1 MIKFMNLEEGMLNR
15 FISNRGLAIS
25 SFMLAFTVS
34 ACDMESLYSTNYS
47 APAATRFPRTSDTPQ
62 KANIIT
68 NSVMAK
74 KVKEDTFEPVG
85 ITDVFPADQEVFHAV
100 VTITD
105 APEDTVFS
113 ALWLTSSDRKVG
125 FAEFKAGGSG
135 NIDFSL
141 TPADGK
147 LPGGEYKIEIY
158 VDGSLNRTLSF
169 SVEQSPQEASTPTSS
184 DTIQEIV
191 LAKNTE
197 GSEAEPVDPTTI
209 FKPDSTIHAVVRIN
223 EAPEGT
229 KYEASWFVIDAGD
242 DVEKNALI
250 NKTNITTDG
259 TRNIDFTLRPLKSF
273 PPGSYRVDI
282 SVNGVHHSSKT
293 FTIE

>member
-1 MIKFMNLEEGMLNR
+1 MLNR

-25 SFMLAFTVS
+25 SFMLAFTMS
-34 ACDMESLYSTNYS
+34 ACDMESLYSKNYS
-47 APAATRFPRTSDTPQ
+47 APAATRFPRTSDTPT

-68 NSVMAK
+68 NAVMAK
-74 KVKEDTFEPVG
+74 KVKEDTFEPIG
-85 ITDVFPADQEVFHAV
+85 ITDVFPANQDIFHAV

-113 ALWLTSSDRKVG
+113 ALWLTSSDYKVG

-141 TPADGK
+141 TPADGM
-147 LPGGEYKIEIY
+147 LPGGDYKIEIY
-158 VDGSLNRTLSF
+158 VDGSLNRTLNF
-169 SVEQSPQEASTPTSS
+169 SVEQSPQEASITTTSAAE
-184 DTIQEIV
+184 TIQEIV

-197 GSEAEPVDPTTI
+197 GSEAEPVDPTTV
-209 FKPDSTIHAVVRIN
+209 FEPDSTIHAVVRIN
-223 EAPEGT
+223 EAPAGT
-229 KYEASWFVIDAGD
+229 KYEASWFVIDAGE

-282 SVNGVHHSSKT
+282 SVNGVFHSSET
-293 FTIE
+293 FTIK